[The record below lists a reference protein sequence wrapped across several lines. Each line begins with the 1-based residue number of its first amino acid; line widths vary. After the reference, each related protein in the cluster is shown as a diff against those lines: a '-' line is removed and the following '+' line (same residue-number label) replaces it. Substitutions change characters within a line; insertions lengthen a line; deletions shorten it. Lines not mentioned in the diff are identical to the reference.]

1 MEIPKKDHLMW
12 SLLRAQAG
20 AAHACRAALR
30 FDRVARHMPAQVKIV
45 LPFESMEESRKHEK
59 K

>member
-1 MEIPKKDHLMW
+1 MEIPKESMMW
-12 SLLRAQAG
+12 SLSQPQARR

-30 FDRVARHMPAQVKIV
+30 FDRVARHMPVQVKIV
-45 LPFESMEESRKHEK
+45 SPFESMEESRKHEK